1 MKSGL
6 IKKVR
11 GISVANPVDV
21 EENYLME
28 AADYAIKNGYNHF
41 QFIGPIHNPV
51 KGNVDGITLYEKYA
65 RFNKDKDLSY
75 ARLNI
80 GVLFLTEI
88 DGEKPCAVVIV
99 ADDRRVRIGSSSVIG
114 TNKYGTVANSHLQQP
129 QRYCFLPF
137 RLQRLT
143 PNRNQDYNC
152 FR

>member
-80 GVLFLTEI
+80 DLLNRTHQNRAHFGSYAAHLFNQGLI
-88 DGEKPCAVVIV
+88 NV
-99 ADDRRVRIGSSSVIG
+99 
-114 TNKYGTVANSHLQQP
+114 
-129 QRYCFLPF
+129 
-137 RLQRLT
+137 
-143 PNRNQDYNC
+143 NR
-152 FR
+152 

>member
-21 EENYLME
+21 EKNYLME
-28 AADYAIKNGYNHF
+28 TVDYAIKNGYNRF

-80 GVLFLTEI
+80 DLLNRACERLAARKPHASESSAFRAIRRSSIQSEFY
-88 DGEKPCAVVIV
+88 DGKTI
-99 ADDRRVRIGSSSVIG
+99 
-114 TNKYGTVANSHLQQP
+114 
-129 QRYCFLPF
+129 
-137 RLQRLT
+137 
-143 PNRNQDYNC
+143 
-152 FR
+152 